1 MNAKIK
7 TTSEILQAID
17 RIGMAQTVAYNA
29 LEGNNL
35 IRFIVDQG
43 VNPTG
48 LPPELETVIKQNVAV
63 ITASFET
70 WAKSLDRL
78 VQLRHAFVL
87 ANSELTS
94 PATVAEQIIADLAQD
109 TEFDTQ

>member
-1 MNAKIK
+1 MRSKIHK
-7 TTSEILQAID
+7 ASEILEAID
-17 RIGMAQTVAYNA
+17 RIGMAQTAAYNA

-43 VNPTG
+43 VNPMG

-87 ANSELTS
+87 ANSEVTS
-94 PATVAEQIIADLAQD
+94 PAAVAEQIIADLAKD
-109 TEFDTQ
+109 TEFDTL

>member
-35 IRFIVDQG
+35 MRAMIYSSELFITPALSQVARENIQQI
-43 VNPTG
+43 TG
-48 LPPELETVIKQNVAV
+48 A
-63 ITASFET
+63 FET
-70 WAKSLDRL
+70 WAKSLDAL
-78 VQLRHAFVL
+78 VQLRHAIL
-87 ANSELTS
+87 ATNSELTS
-94 PATVAEQIIADLAQD
+94 PAAVAEQIIADLAQD
-109 TEFDTQ
+109 TEFDTL

>member
-43 VNPTG
+43 VNPIAM
-48 LPPELETVIKQNVAV
+48 PPELETVIKQNVAV

-78 VQLRHAFVL
+78 VQLRHAL
-87 ANSELTS
+87 EASTSERSS

-109 TEFDTQ
+109 TEFDTH

>member
-35 IRFIVDQG
+35 MRAMIYSSELFITPALSQVAQE
-43 VNPTG
+43 NIQQITG
-48 LPPELETVIKQNVAV
+48 A
-63 ITASFET
+63 FES
-70 WAKSLDRL
+70 WAKSLDAL
-78 VQLRHAFVL
+78 VQLRHAIL
-87 ANSELTS
+87 ATTPELTS
-94 PATVAEQIIADLAQD
+94 PAAVAEQIIAALAQD
-109 TEFDTQ
+109 TEFDTL

>member
-48 LPPELETVIKQNVAV
+48 LPPEMETVIKQNVAV

-78 VQLRHAFVL
+78 VKLRHAIV
-87 ANSELTS
+87 ASTSIDSS
-94 PATVAEQIIADLAQD
+94 PASVAEQIIADLAQD
-109 TEFDTQ
+109 TEFDTL

>member
-35 IRFIVDQG
+35 MRAMIYSS
-43 VNPTG
+43 
-48 LPPELETVIKQNVAV
+48 ELFVVPALSQVAQENIQQ
-63 ITASFET
+63 ITIAFET
-70 WAKSLDRL
+70 WAKSLDAL
-78 VQLRHAFVL
+78 VQLRHAIV
-87 ANSELTS
+87 ASTSERSS
-94 PATVAEQIIADLAQD
+94 PASVAEQIIADLAQD
-109 TEFDTQ
+109 TEFDTH